1 MDKTCGTL
9 ERPRSSSFLARLFN
23 VRWELGFYGNDPCDE
38 WDIDEVLGL
47 PDGLYY
53 RNGRLQFEAAT
64 ARRGPIGREMTTS
77 SRWTP
82 TKTFAAALHGAA
94 HDQPKEPSHD

>member
-1 MDKTCGTL
+1 MTCETL
-9 ERPRSSSFLARLFN
+9 ARPISSSFLARLFN

-53 RNGRLQFEAAT
+53 RDGRVKFQCRVCEHWTDWEGEAAEFEID
-64 ARRGPIGREMTTS
+64 AYENVCGGSPRCCP
-77 SRWTP
+77 
-82 TKTFAAALHGAA
+82 
-94 HDQPKEPSHD
+94 